1 VLESSTFHL
10 GPLTSPQTDFAK
22 MGRFGVRV
30 LATVLLCGG
39 SWVAGQDLGSGS
51 ASGGEHGTLSV
62 SVCVCV
68 WSNKSEGRCVLEG
81 SSSRDYHRRGEGKS
95 RICVL
100 SAL

>member
-68 WSNKSEGRCVLEG
+68 CGVTRVRGGVCWKVHLQETITEGEKG
-81 SSSRDYHRRGEGKS
+81 SPEYA
-95 RICVL
+95 C
-100 SAL
+100 